1 MFASITALSFI
12 FFTSCTDDV
21 CNTDYINII
30 NVVIISF
37 GILGLVYCFFILKDF
52 NKKVDDE
59 ILPEY
64 KEMLKDLDEEKDDK
78 KDKKLLS
85 F

>member
-12 FFTSCTDDV
+12 FFTSCTDGT
-21 CNTDYINII
+21 CNTNYISVINTTII
-30 NVVIISF
+30 AF
-37 GILGLVYCFFILKDF
+37 GIIGLVYCFFILKDF
-52 NKKVDDE
+52 NKKVDEE

-64 KEMLKDLDEEKDDK
+64 KEMLKDLDDK
-78 KDKKLLS
+78 KDDNKLLS